1 VIAGVKH
8 PATDLGHLLTAV
20 IIVALNIHNDAGHF
34 RLNDFCM
41 RPSLPCHFARV
52 EISRRKCFGLNV

>member
-8 PATDLGHLLTAV
+8 PATNLGHLLAAV
-20 IIVALNIHNDAGHF
+20 IIIALNIHNNAGHF
-34 RLNDFCM
+34 RLNDVCM
-41 RPSLPCHFARV
+41 RPCLPCHFTGI